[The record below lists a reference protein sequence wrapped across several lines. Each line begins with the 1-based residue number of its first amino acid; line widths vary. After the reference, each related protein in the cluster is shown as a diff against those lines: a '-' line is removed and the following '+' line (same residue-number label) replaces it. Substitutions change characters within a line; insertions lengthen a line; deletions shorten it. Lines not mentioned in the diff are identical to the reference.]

1 MANRDRWLVFP
12 AKAFLGLEGDGRG
25 TFQLSL
31 YYWAQPSNPLF
42 YLLSL
47 SLPYWWEEASWWLE
61 ARSNT

>member
-1 MANRDRWLVFP
+1 MANRDRWLVLP

-31 YYWAQPSNPLF
+31 YYWTQPSNPLF

-47 SLPYWWEEASWWLE
+47 SLPYWWEEAS
-61 ARSNT
+61 

>member
-1 MANRDRWLVFP
+1 MANRDRWLVLP

-31 YYWAQPSNPLF
+31 YYWAQPSDPLF

-47 SLPYWWEEASWWLE
+47 SLPYWWEEAS
-61 ARSNT
+61 